1 MSGTIVAFDLDD
13 TLFSEVDFLHSA
25 YKYIAKQF
33 RDKYSA
39 LSYHECLDVMMSADN
54 AFDALFEHFNQ
65 LGIPVEEDVAWCV
78 NAYRTHYPDISLH
91 NDVEKTLGILQQS
104 GIVLALITD
113 GRINTQGNKISAL
126 GLDKFITSNNII
138 ISEAIGFNK
147 NQPQPFTLLMEQN
160 PDTKNFHYI
169 GDNTSK
175 DFYWPNKLGWT
186 TICLRDKGRN
196 IHQQDFNCPP
206 DYRPQHLINNLSE
219 ITNLILQ

>member
-1 MSGTIVAFDLDD
+1 MSDTIVAFDLDD
-13 TLFSEVDFLHSA
+13 TLFCEADFLHSA
-25 YKYIAKQF
+25 YRHIAK
-33 RDKYSA
+33 RLSDKYSS
-39 LSYHECLDVMMSADN
+39 LYYHECLDIMMSANN

-65 LGIPVEEDVAWCV
+65 LGISVEEDITWCV
-78 NAYRTHYPDISLH
+78 NTYRTHYPEISLY
-91 NDVEKTLGILQQS
+91 NDAENTLIKLQQS

-126 GLDKFITSNNII
+126 GLDKFIANNNII

-147 NQPQPFTLLMEQN
+147 NQPQPFTMLMEQN
-160 PDTKNFHYI
+160 PDTKKFHYI

-196 IHQQDFNCPP
+196 IHQQDFNCPT
-206 DYRPQHLINNLSE
+206 DYLPKHVINNLSE